1 MQHRNARWKPVDAVL
16 AAMFGLGCPPASA
29 AVGQSYPLKPVR
41 IVVPFAQRRRTG
53 SRRGGWS
60 WGGDGALPPGLWH
73 RALRRLAI
81 ALVAVVSFLVVPSF
95 AQPYPSKPVRIV
107 VPFAPGGPNDIL
119 ARVIAQK
126 LTEAWGQQVFVENRA
141 GGGTVIGT
149 EVVAKSA
156 PDGHNLLMVSTSHT
170 TNPTLVRKLPFDTLR
185 DLAPVILVANSSNVL
200 LAHPSLPARSV
211 KELIALAKTRPDQ
224 VAYGSGGNGTST
236 HLSGEML
243 CQMGGVTMIHVPYK
257 GAGPANIALISG
269 QITWMFGNAIPS
281 MPLINSGR
289 LRALAV
295 TGKQPIPALP
305 GVPTVA
311 ATLPGF
317 EANSWYGVSAQGG
330 TPRDV
335 ITKLNQDIGRVL
347 RTSDMRAR
355 LEAEGAEAG
364 SGSPEEFGSFFRAEI
379 DKWAKVIRSAG
390 IRLE

>member
-1 MQHRNARWKPVDAVL
+1 MRYCR
-16 AAMFGLGCPPASA
+16 
-29 AVGQSYPLKPVR
+29 VG
-41 IVVPFAQRRRTG
+41 T
-53 SRRGGWS
+53 
-60 WGGDGALPPGLWH
+60 
-73 RALRRLAI
+73 RLAI
-81 ALVAVVSFLVVPSF
+81 ALVAVVSFSALPSF
-95 AQPYPSKPVRIV
+95 AQQYPSKPVRIV

-141 GGGTVIGT
+141 GGGTIIGT
-149 EVVAKSA
+149 EVVARSA

-224 VAYGSGGNGTST
+224 VAYGSGGSGAST

-243 CQMGGVTMIHVPYK
+243 CQMGGVKMIHVPYK
-257 GAGPANIALISG
+257 GSGPANIALISG

-335 ITKLNQDIGRVL
+335 IAKLNQDIGRVL
-347 RTSDMRAR
+347 ATGEMRAR

-364 SGSPEEFGSFFRAEI
+364 SGSPEEFGRFFRAEI
-379 DKWAKVIRSAG
+379 DKWARVIQSAG

>member
-1 MQHRNARWKPVDAVL
+1 MKHGNAHWGPVAKRAGVIVPAGL
-16 AAMFGLGCPPASA
+16 AAGTVAAQGYPA
-29 AVGQSYPLKPVR
+29 KPVR
-41 IVVPFAQRRRTG
+41 IVVPFARGRCPA
-53 SRRGGWS
+53 SRRGDWS
-60 WGGDGALPPGLWH
+60 WGGDGAIPPGRWH
-73 RALRRLAI
+73 SVLLRLAI
-81 ALVAVVSFLVVPSF
+81 AMFAPALFFAEATL
-95 AQPYPSKPVRIV
+95 AQPYPAKPVRIV

-119 ARVIAQK
+119 ARVIGQK
-126 LTEAWGQQVFVENRA
+126 LTEAWGQQVIVENRA

-149 EVVAKSA
+149 EIVAKSP
-156 PDGHNLLMVSTSHT
+156 PDGYNLLMVSTSHT

-185 DLAPVILVANSSNVL
+185 DLAPVVLAASSSNVL

-211 KELIALAKTRPDQ
+211 KELIAVARSRPDQ

-243 CQMGGVTMIHVPYK
+243 SQMGGVKMIHVPYK

-281 MPLINSGR
+281 VPHIKSGR

-317 EANSWYGVSAQGG
+317 EANSWYGVSVQGG
-330 TPRDV
+330 TPKDV
-335 ITKLNQDIGRVL
+335 IAKLNQDIGRVL
-347 RTSDMRAR
+347 GTSDMRTR
-355 LEAEGAEAG
+355 LEAEGAEPG
-364 SGSPEEFGSFFRAEI
+364 GGSPEQFGAFFRAEI
-379 DKWAKVIRSAG
+379 EKWAKVIAAAG
-390 IRLE
+390 FKLD

>member
-1 MQHRNARWKPVDAVL
+1 MRHGRV
-16 AAMFGLGCPPASA
+16 PA
-29 AVGQSYPLKPVR
+29 
-41 IVVPFAQRRRTG
+41 
-53 SRRGGWS
+53 
-60 WGGDGALPPGLWH
+60 
-73 RALRRLAI
+73 RLAGAI
-81 ALVAVVSFLVVPSF
+81 PLALFVVVAAI
-95 AQPYPSKPVRIV
+95 AQPYPSRPVRIV

-126 LTEAWGQQVFVENRA
+126 LTESWGQQVIVENRA

-149 EVVAKSA
+149 EIVAKSP

-185 DLAPVILVANSSNVL
+185 DLAPVILVANSANVL

-211 KELIALAKTRPDQ
+211 KELIAVAKDRPDQ

-243 CQMGGVTMIHVPYK
+243 CQMGRVKMVHVPYK

-281 MPLINSGR
+281 VPHIKSGR

-305 GVPTVA
+305 GVPTAA

-317 EANSWYGVSAQGG
+317 EANSWYGISAQGG
-330 TPRDV
+330 TPKDV
-335 ITKLNQDIGRVL
+335 IAKLNQDIGRVL
-347 RTSDMRAR
+347 GSSDMRLR

-364 SGSPEEFGSFFRAEI
+364 GGSPEEFGRFFREEI
-379 DKWAKVIRSAG
+379 DKWAQVIKAAG
-390 IRLE
+390 IKLE